1 MATRSPLQRWL
12 AGAWMLVCAIATVR
26 TRSLRRWWLFY
37 MLLALQKMMVFF
49 ACKLACLVSE
59 RSLRQAR

>member
-37 MLLALQKMMVFF
+37 MLLALQKMMVFLHVNWR
-49 ACKLACLVSE
+49 ASSQSGA
-59 RSLRQAR
+59 